1 LEENG
6 IPALAIKGPV
16 LSQMI
21 HGDVTQ
27 RQYSD
32 LDILI
37 DPDNLYRAVE
47 LLCANGFIPEQPIK
61 FLKNQMLLKTAKD
74 FVVFNE
80 KQSVH
85 IEIHWRL
92 FDGRL
97 FKKSNIAIFRD
108 SPYACIIQGNSI
120 CTLDKEVQVLYLLL
134 HGSKHMWERIEW
146 VADIDRLVR
155 NDETINWEQIL
166 RWAEVMEILP
176 MVYLGIMVCN
186 QMFQTPFRSH
196 VRDAADQYP
205 NMIKGANALVDEIFN
220 DAIHNSGEYMI
231 NYYYL
236 GIENSKPLFSEILS
250 RLYKPSAREIYHV
263 NLPKSLFFL
272 YYVILFVKVLYIQI
286 GLFFGRIMNAITK
299 KKATQ

>member
-1 LEENG
+1 
-6 IPALAIKGPV
+6 
-16 LSQMI
+16 
-21 HGDVTQ
+21 
-27 RQYSD
+27 
-32 LDILI
+32 
-37 DPDNLYRAVE
+37 
-47 LLCANGFIPEQPIK
+47 
-61 FLKNQMLLKTAKD
+61 MLLKTAKD

-80 KQSVH
+80 KQTLH

-97 FKKSNIAIFRD
+97 FKKSNIQIFRD
-108 SPYACIIQGNSI
+108 SPYICIIQGHPI
-120 CTLDKEVQVLYLLL
+120 YTLDKEVQILYLLL

-155 NDETINWEQIL
+155 SDEAIDWAEIF
-166 RWAEVMEILP
+166 RWAKIMEILP
-176 MVYLGIMVCN
+176 MVYLGIMVCD
-186 QMFQTPFRSH
+186 QIFQSPFPAHIRNSAH
-196 VRDAADQYP
+196 QYP
-205 NMIKGANALVDEIFN
+205 NMTNAANALVDEIFN
-220 DAIHNSGEYMI
+220 DARHNGGDYMI